1 MISTD
6 YHTKSRRANKSA
18 NQYTKEEDMAEIV
31 VTPSSPLNLTQPQ
44 QTFTDT
50 VVIEGGQIIAQGIQ
64 VAVTFTE
71 LRKLANLT

>member
-1 MISTD
+1 
-6 YHTKSRRANKSA
+6 
-18 NQYTKEEDMAEIV
+18 MAEIV